1 MENCVRVSAGDVRVW
16 PARKSLTWLAV
27 PEMTAY
33 LLPLGDRYARFR
45 LERGVQNRKPGFPTC
60 WNAGCARMACLQS
73 LNLHL
78 GGRRTMTQSISTQPT
93 VYHLVPPETRVEKNG
108 AGPAYELGALAG
120 KPVMIVLRITEI
132 IEQESLHV
140 SIWGSPDGKEWGREA
155 LFWYPQK
162 FYQGV
167 SPAALDLTQLPQVK
181 FLRAN
186 WEVNRWGRG
195 DPRPL
200 FKFGVE
206 IQAL

>member
-1 MENCVRVSAGDVRVW
+1 
-16 PARKSLTWLAV
+16 
-27 PEMTAY
+27 
-33 LLPLGDRYARFR
+33 
-45 LERGVQNRKPGFPTC
+45 
-60 WNAGCARMACLQS
+60 MACFQS
-73 LNLHL
+73 LNLRP
-78 GGRRTMTQSISTQPT
+78 GGKQTMTSSISTQPT
-93 VYHLVPPETRVEKNG
+93 IYHLVPPETRVETDG

-140 SIWGSPDGKEWGREA
+140 SIWASADGKDWGQQA

-162 FYQGV
+162 FYRGV
-167 SPAALDLTQLPQVK
+167 APAALDLGQRPDLK